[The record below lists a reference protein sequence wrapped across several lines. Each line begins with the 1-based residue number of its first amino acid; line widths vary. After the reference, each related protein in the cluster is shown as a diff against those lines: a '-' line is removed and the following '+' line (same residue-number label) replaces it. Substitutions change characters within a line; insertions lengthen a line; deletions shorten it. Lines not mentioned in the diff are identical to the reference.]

1 LEFHEARL
9 PNGLQVVSERSPSV
23 YSVALG
29 FFVRT
34 GARDETDDVS
44 GVSHFLEHMAF
55 KGTARHSAD
64 DVNRVFDEV
73 GAKYNA
79 STSEEVTLF
88 YGAILPEYLPQTFDL
103 LADIIRPA
111 LRQEDFD
118 VEKKVILEEI
128 GMYDD
133 QPTYT
138 AYEHLMQTHF
148 AGHPLGRSVLGT
160 NASITAL
167 KSEQMRAYHQ
177 TRYAAGNIL
186 LAVAGQF
193 DWNELLRLTERQ
205 CGGWP
210 AGSPPRNRP
219 EARPAGGMSLIQKPV
234 SIQQHVMQMAPAPAA
249 DNPLRFAADLLAVI
263 VGDETGSR
271 MFWELVDPGFA
282 ETAEMGFNEFDGSGA
297 YMFYFSCEPEEAECN
312 LERVR
317 KIQADI
323 NANGVTE
330 VELEQARNKIA
341 SRIVL
346 RSERPMGRL
355 SSLGHNWLYRGEY
368 RTVADDLAT
377 VRGISTADIRKLL
390 DAYPLRQTTTSSV
403 GPLEKLGG
411 MTAIANG
418 GK

>member
-1 LEFHEARL
+1 MEFHETRL
-9 PNGLQVVSERSPSV
+9 DNGLQVVAERAPGV
-23 YSVALG
+23 HSVALG

-88 YGAILPEYLPQTFDL
+88 YAAILPEYLPQTFEL

-111 LRQEDFD
+111 LRVEDFEM
-118 VEKKVILEEI
+118 EKKVILEEI
-128 GMYDD
+128 GMYED

-138 AYEHLMQTHF
+138 AYERLMQTHF

-167 KSEQMRAYHQ
+167 QAEQMRAYHQ
-177 TRYAAGNIL
+177 QRYAAGNIL
-186 LAVAGQF
+186 LAVAGNF
-193 DWNELLRLTERQ
+193 DWREFETMTHKL
-205 CGGWP
+205 CDAWP
-210 AGSPPRNRP
+210 AGSPPRPVP
-219 EARPAGGMSLIQKPV
+219 EARPTGGMCLTRKQGSL
-234 SIQQHVMQMAPAPAA
+234 QQHVMQMAPAP
-249 DNPLRFAADLLAVI
+249 PSSSPWRYAADLLTVV
-263 VGDETGSR
+263 VGDDTGSR

-282 ETAEMGFNEFDGSGA
+282 ETAEVGYNEFDGSGA
-297 YMFYFSCEPEEAECN
+297 YMGYFSCEPDEALRN
-312 LERVR
+312 IERV
-317 KIQADI
+317 QAIYDDV
-323 NANGVTE
+323 NKNGVTE
-330 VELEQARNKIA
+330 VELAQARNKVA

-377 VRGISTADIRKLL
+377 VRSMKTDDIRKLL
-390 DAYPLRQTTTSSV
+390 ELYPLKQTTTSSV
-403 GPLEKLGG
+403 GPLETLAGA
-411 MTAIANG
+411 TA
-418 GK
+418 